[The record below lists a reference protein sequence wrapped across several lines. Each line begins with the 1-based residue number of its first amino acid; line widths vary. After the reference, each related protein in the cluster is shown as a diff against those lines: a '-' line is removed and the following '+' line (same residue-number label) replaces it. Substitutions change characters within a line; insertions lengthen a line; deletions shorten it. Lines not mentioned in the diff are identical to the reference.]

1 LKVLRINGNKFEETS
16 DKKYGPYCI
25 SYLDGLKYLDY
36 KIIDNVERVQAEE
49 EHKDKLDEF

>member
-1 LKVLRINGNKFEETS
+1 MLRINGNKFEETS

-25 SYLDGLKYLDY
+25 SYLEGLKYLDY